1 MSNEM
6 KSKMNIPILPILA
19 TLVALV
25 TAIATWVQWAQDNRK
40 EAQRSVEDSLRYE
53 EDKKRRA
60 DELNRQKDDDE
71 RIAFIISNTNKILEK
86 TTGQSLI
93 IDDVLSDVSGEVTP
107 EGVLLHYR
115 LKSKLKS
122 LKVIWHFNSFDKSFG
137 PSFGDPITI
146 EGLPTDIG
154 ENSYIV
160 STKGMA
166 NGQIVPLELRGT
178 DPYVRAKHDVL
189 LTYGEK
195 FIVAPKD
202 IVSDKII
209 VK

>member
-1 MSNEM
+1 
-6 KSKMNIPILPILA
+6 MNIPILPILA